1 MTTKKD
7 IEMGY
12 QLGLSRGIN
21 ELNSLNYW
29 ERLSRLLMT
38 ELRPPHKASRV
49 LLPVSMGSFASFDNI
64 VADQSPQDLLLPS
77 TSIFGLLSVIL

>member
-12 QLGLSRGIN
+12 QVGLSRGIN
-21 ELNSLNYW
+21 ELNSPNYW

-38 ELRPPHKASRV
+38 GLRPPHKASRV
-49 LLPVSMGSFASFDNI
+49 LLPVSMGSFACFDNI
-64 VADQSPQDLLLPS
+64 VADQSPQDLFPS
-77 TSIFGLLSVIL
+77 TSIFGLLSIIL